1 MVASL
6 KRSIQAR
13 PGHPYRDEHLEGVQS
28 AIENGLTALQATEKY
43 LENRENSKLEK
54 ADKAKERLL
63 SMVALT
69 KRLSQEASKTRH
81 SSPDSAGEK

>member
-54 ADKAKERLL
+54 ADKAKEK
-63 SMVALT
+63 AL
-69 KRLSQEASKTRH
+69 KYGSADKAIEPRSEQDEALK
-81 SSPDSAGEK
+81 P